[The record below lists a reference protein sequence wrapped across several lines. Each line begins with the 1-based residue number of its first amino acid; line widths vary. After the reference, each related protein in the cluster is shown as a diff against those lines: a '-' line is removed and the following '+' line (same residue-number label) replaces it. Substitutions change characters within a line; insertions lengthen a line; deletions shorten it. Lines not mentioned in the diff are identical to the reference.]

1 MRERK
6 AEIGTEVLWIL
17 LGFLGL
23 LMIVAF
29 VYTSWLSRV
38 L

>member
-1 MRERK
+1 MKARK
-6 AEIGTEVLWIL
+6 AQIGDQVLWII
-17 LGFLGL
+17 LGILGL

-29 VYTSWLSRV
+29 VYTSWLGRV